1 MRKIRKLLITFILIL
16 VMCPLGVLAEE
27 TSSETSSETENPTT
41 SFNCGND
48 GQPKATADEC
58 FQDSGL
64 VSSFANVEYVD
75 CAVPYAI
82 TYAQLGGSYEKT
94 MTGYHEWDDPNNLG
108 GVYTFSSNITSYFK
122 DKNVGDKGNRENDY
136 SAGIMAGCVRRL
148 NNKYNGYYDNV
159 ERTLAKTLS
168 IQREAESGANYVEVN
183 GIRYY
188 IAAIGSYFF
197 QMAADTTGQSWVNNG
212 EYRQGSIFDV
222 ILTDGKVFHF
232 IMGDAI
238 GVDHSVQDNK
248 TVYFYKCTKVG
259 DSHSSCSNAS
269 NRHAVSF
276 TSLIK
281 PYYKGIVHASA
292 GQILELWFAGSDQGY
307 AGTSVDKQPV
317 FKYLAENEG
326 VHIAYIR
333 RYNLT
338 VENLETVQLNTGVP
352 KGASWKMIYGA
363 NSAEAQA
370 LNAGGN
376 AKALRVGYK
385 EQELSSWTRLAESN
399 LSEVLDNATLDKLN
413 GDELTAIY
421 NWKTIATDSNA
432 PIYLKVIR
440 IVVQIIGV
448 LMLIWAILLY
458 LGYQFDKINNLVDI
472 QIVSILTLGKL
483 QSGDN
488 ETSTYGKSTEME
500 KNGKVKV
507 VSHRNILLICF
518 VVILFAVLI
527 LTGALYNLLTF
538 LIYTI
543 LDFF

>member
-16 VMCPLGVLAEE
+16 VMNPFGVLAEE
-27 TSSETSSETENPTT
+27 TSSEVSSETEVSTT
-41 SFNCGND
+41 NFNCGND
-48 GQPKATADEC
+48 GQPKNTADEC

-82 TYAQLGGSYEKT
+82 TMAELGGTYKEIVSNV
-94 MTGYHEWDDPNNLG
+94 HEWYRPSPSTAKLG
-108 GVYTFSSNITSYFK
+108 GVYTFYPNSGTQA
-122 DKNVGDKGNRENDY
+122 VGDVGNRENDY
-136 SAGIMAGCVRRL
+136 SASILSNCM
-148 NNKYNGYYDNV
+148 NKLKALYPDLTV
-159 ERTLAKTLS
+159 
-168 IQREAESGANYVEVN
+168 QREDVSGANYVEVN

-188 IAAIGSYFF
+188 MAAIGPYFYNV
-197 QMAADTTGQSWVNNG
+197 AATNNS
-212 EYRQGSIFDV
+212 EQKDWLSITHGAIYDV
-222 ILTDGKVFHF
+222 ILTDGMTFHF
-232 IMGDAI
+232 IMADCMGEFHAAKNAPTTYFTC
-238 GVDHSVQDNK
+238 VDSSRNNCGTLCRKAENANTYERTPLIRDFYAGIIYGAKPGHLLEQWFGSK
-248 TVYFYKCTKVG
+248 T
-259 DSHSSCSNAS
+259 
-269 NRHAVSF
+269 
-276 TSLIK
+276 
-281 PYYKGIVHASA
+281 
-292 GQILELWFAGSDQGY
+292 QGY
-307 AGTSVDKQPV
+307 PEANSNNQPIY
-317 FKYLAENEG
+317 KYMSENEG

-338 VENLETVQLNTGVP
+338 VKDLETVQLNTGVP
-352 KGASWKMIYGA
+352 KGASWHMIYGS
-363 NSAEAQA
+363 NSTQAQQ
-370 LNAGGN
+370 LNAVAN
-376 AKALRVGYK
+376 AKAIRVGYK
-385 EQELSSWTRLAESN
+385 EQELSSWVRLGESDID
-399 LSEVLDNATLDKLN
+399 EVLDNANLDNLN
-413 GDELTAIY
+413 DDELTSIY
-421 NWKTIATDSNA
+421 TWKTIVTDSNA

-440 IVVQIIGV
+440 IVIQLIGV

-488 ETSTYGKSTEME
+488 ETSTYGKNTEME

-527 LTGALYNLLTF
+527 LTGALYNLLTL

>member
-48 GQPKATADEC
+48 GQPKNNADDC
-58 FQDSGL
+58 YKDSGL

-75 CAVPYAI
+75 CAVPYDI
-82 TYAQLGGSYEKT
+82 TLSQLGGTLDKKVENV
-94 MTGYHEWDDPNNLG
+94 HEWYNPNKLGSVYSFTPLNLG
-108 GVYTFSSNITSYFK
+108 YTK
-122 DKNVGDKGNRENDY
+122 DKAVGDAGNWENDWTKLGG
-136 SAGIMAGCVRRL
+136 SMDLMHKL
-148 NNKYNGYYDNV
+148 NPKLTV
-159 ERTLAKTLS
+159 
-168 IQREAESGANYVEVN
+168 QREDVSGANYVEVN
-183 GIRYY
+183 GIKYY
-188 IAAIGSYFF
+188 MAAIGKYFWNCD
-197 QMAADTTGQSWVNNG
+197 AVEEGHDWLTTTHGA
-212 EYRQGSIFDV
+212 IFDV
-222 ILTDGKVFHF
+222 ILTDGQVFHF
-232 IMGDAI
+232 IMADAI
-238 GVDHSVQDNK
+238 SDTHSVRDSGSLSYYKHTSQDHSTCSTE
-248 TVYFYKCTKVG
+248 TVTVGFTPLIRPFYK
-259 DSHSSCSNAS
+259 
-269 NRHAVSF
+269 
-276 TSLIK
+276 
-281 PYYKGIVHASA
+281 YIVHMASP
-292 GQILELWFAGSDQGY
+292 GQVLELWYGGSAQGY
-307 AGTSVDKQPV
+307 SNTASSNQPIM
-317 FKYLAENEG
+317 KYMSENNA
-326 VHIAYIR
+326 HIAYIR

-338 VENLETVQLNTGVP
+338 VADLDTVQLNTGVP
-352 KGASWKMIYGA
+352 KGASWHMVYGA
-363 NSAEAQA
+363 NSAEAKA

-376 AKALRVGYK
+376 AKALRVGYQ
-385 EQELSSWTRLAESN
+385 EQELSSWIRLAESN